1 MATEIEVPTLKV
13 GTPAPDIAFL
23 GEGDREVRLSDLWR
37 EGPTILVF
45 LRHFG

>member
-1 MATEIEVPTLKV
+1 MSSLRV
-13 GTPAPDIAFL
+13 GAPAPNIELL
-23 GEGDREVRLSDLWR
+23 GAGDHPVQMAERWH

>member
-1 MATEIEVPTLKV
+1 MSTLRV
-13 GTPAPDIAFL
+13 GAPAPNLELL
-23 GEGDREVRLSDLWR
+23 GAGDHRVQMAERWH